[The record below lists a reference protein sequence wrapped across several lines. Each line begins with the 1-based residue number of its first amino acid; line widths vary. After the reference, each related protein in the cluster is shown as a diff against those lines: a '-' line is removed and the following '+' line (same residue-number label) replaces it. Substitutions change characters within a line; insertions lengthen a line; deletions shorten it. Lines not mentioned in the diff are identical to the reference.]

1 MTPDKAP
8 LPGGTLAHAKA
19 PAGTQA
25 EPLDIRPLMASF
37 PTGVVVVTTVD
48 EDGQPWGMTCTSLCS
63 VSLDP
68 PTLLVCLRCGSPTL
82 RAVLAS
88 DSFAVNLLHDQARSA
103 AELFASGVPDRFDR
117 ITWHAGTRGP
127 HLVGSAHTIADCA
140 VVNAAVVGTH
150 TVVMG
155 RVERVVQLRA
165 QRPLLY
171 GLRRY
176 ASWPEDITGYH
187 LSSDIWAALGY

>member
-1 MTPDKAP
+1 MTTD
-8 LPGGTLAHAKA
+8 
-19 PAGTQA
+19 QA
-25 EPLDIRPLMASF
+25 YGELLDIRPLMAGF
-37 PTGVVVVTTVD
+37 PTGVVVVTAIDT
-48 EDGQPWGMTCTSLCS
+48 DGTPWGMTCTSLCS

-68 PTLLVCLRCGSPTL
+68 PMLLVCLRCGSPTL

-88 DSFAVNLLHDQARSA
+88 KAFAVNLLHDQARPA
-103 AELFASGVPDRFDR
+103 AELFASGAVDRFER
-117 ITWHAGTRGP
+117 IAWRADGARGP
-127 HLVGSAHTIADCA
+127 HLVGAAHTIADCD
-140 VVNAAVVGTH
+140 VVNATVAGTH

-155 RVERVVQLRA
+155 RVQDVVQLHA

-187 LSSDIWAALGY
+187 GSADIWAALGY